1 MTSFLIAAASLLLLA
16 LVVLLRPFIFKRNG
30 SEISRRQM
38 NATIYADELNKLDAD
53 KVAGLLDEAAYNLA
67 HTEMRQRLYQDTTE
81 EDDVA
86 TSRSPKKTIIAICI
100 FVALLS
106 SGIYLII
113 GGGFQNEAENAQGPM
128 NQEAVEKMVAEFA
141 AKMEKDPEDLKGW
154 AMLARSYRLLGRNE
168 DAEKAYVRAGSFID
182 SDPQLLADYADT
194 IAINAKGN
202 FAGKPT
208 QLINKALQLDPDNLL
223 ALWLSGTA
231 SYNAKNYKAAVQAWE
246 KLLKL
251 MPSNTDEA
259 RAIEASIDEARVKG
273 KLPPAAKQPISNKGV
288 SGVIDI
294 SPALKSKI
302 QATDVV
308 LVIARKP
315 GERMPV
321 AVLKT
326 RAESFPMDFVLN
338 DSLAMSP
345 SALISQLSEV
355 SVEVRISKTGMAMP
369 EPGDLIS
376 AAQTVQVGAKN
387 IQLLVNQVR
396 Q

>member
-1 MTSFLIAAASLLLLA
+1 MTSFLIAAALLLLLA
-16 LVVLLRPFIFKRNG
+16 LVVLLRPFIFKQNG

-53 KVAGLLDEAAYNLA
+53 KAAGLLDEAAYNLA

-141 AKMEKDPEDLKGW
+141 AKMEKDPKDLKGW

-231 SYNAKNYKAAVQAWE
+231 SYNAKNYKAAVRTWE

-259 RAIEASIDEARVKG
+259 RAIEASIDDARIKG

-294 SPALKSKI
+294 TPPLKSKI
-302 QATDVV
+302 QATDMV

-345 SALISQLSEV
+345 NALISQLSEV

-387 IQLLVNQVR
+387 IHLLVNQVR

>member
-1 MTSFLIAAASLLLLA
+1 MTSFLIAAALLLLLA
-16 LVVLLRPFIFKRNG
+16 LVVLLRPFIFKQNG

-53 KVAGLLDEAAYNLA
+53 KAAGLLDEAAYNLA

-141 AKMEKDPEDLKGW
+141 AKMEKDPKDLKGW

-231 SYNAKNYKAAVQAWE
+231 SYNAKNYKAAVQTWE

-259 RAIEASIDEARVKG
+259 RAIEASIDDARIKG

-294 SPALKSKI
+294 TPPLKSKI
-302 QATDVV
+302 QATDMV

-345 SALISQLSEV
+345 NALISQLSEV

>member
-1 MTSFLIAAASLLLLA
+1 MTSFLILAVLLLLLA
-16 LVVLLRPFIFKRNG
+16 LFLLLRPFIFKG
-30 SEISRRQM
+30 KHSDISRRQM
-38 NATIYADELNKLDAD
+38 NATIYADELNKLEVD
-53 KVAGLLDEAAYNLA
+53 KAAGLLDEAAYDLA
-67 HTEMRQRLYQDTTE
+67 HAEMRQRLYQDTTE

-86 TSRSPKKTIIAICI
+86 ISRSPKKTIIAICI
-100 FVALLS
+100 FVVLLS
-106 SGIYLII
+106 SGIYLLI
-113 GGGFQNEAENAQGPM
+113 GGGFQDKKENAQGPM
-128 NQEAVEKMVAEFA
+128 NQEAIEKMISEFA

-223 ALWLSGTA
+223 ALWLSGTV
-231 SYNAKNYKAAVQAWE
+231 SYNAKNYQAAVQTWE

-251 MPSNTDEA
+251 LPSNTDEA
-259 RAIEASIDEARVKG
+259 RSIEASITEARVKG
-273 KLPPAAKQPISNKGV
+273 KLPPAAKEPISNKGV
-288 SGVIDI
+288 SGTIVIA
-294 SPALKSKI
+294 PELKSRI
-302 QATDVV
+302 QATDVL

-321 AVLKT
+321 AILKT
-326 RAESFPMDFVLN
+326 GVGNFPMDFVLN
-338 DSLAMSP
+338 DSLAMSS

-369 EPGDLIS
+369 ESGDLIS
-376 AAQTVQVGAKN
+376 AVQTVQVGAKN